1 MNQPLSL
8 RNSLLLQRPYF
19 EANKLCKDERFY
31 SLCDEE
37 FWPLKAE
44 KDLGIPS
51 NYFQLANIPLGG
63 RNPLPSRELS
73 DFNRYVELATKLTFL
88 PESKASL
95 NKRTEVV
102 QGIYESYGGILES
115 VRRGSVDG
123 VELFFPLLRSEAI
136 QDLKERVLEG
146 SLLPYRY
153 KFWAYFRLLQLLFGE
168 EQAQEIAHNPEFSS
182 IYRHVGDFT
191 DFITIKFDS
200 FPPRQVDL
208 WVEEGNFAALE
219 ASFQNPELHSQ
230 LFEGLLYLIRLGVVE
245 AAYLCLNFLDKQFQG
260 YGNVFKMAKASLQSG
275 NVEIVNILLPA
286 FSYEDETLGS
296 FFPLEGI
303 SDVKQIAQLPPGTF
317 NDPKYQNKILTA
329 LKAAYFGCNL
339 ELIEIFLTTLPT
351 NRVIQ
356 LPMFSHNV
364 LQGFSIH
371 KRFVEAYSALL
382 TLIPMGLVSI
392 NAFAEALET
401 NDIDIIRLTY
411 SLSPNEEALR
421 QKMTRCEGNIDLL
434 INLFMILKSD
444 QPTVPPRY
452 IQIFLAD
459 LPRYYRKGFPLSEKI
474 CQIEI
479 KRFSQ

>member
-123 VELFFPLLRSEAI
+123 VELFFPLLRPEAI
-136 QDLKERVLEG
+136 QDLKERVLGG
-146 SLLPYRY
+146 SLLPSRY

-182 IYRHVGDFT
+182 IYRHVDSEFLKLT
-191 DFITIKFDS
+191 FDS
-200 FPPRQVDL
+200 FPPSQIEL
-208 WVEEGNFAALE
+208 WVEEGNFEALE
-219 ASFQNPELHSQ
+219 ATFQDPELHSQ
-230 LFEGLLYLIRLGVVE
+230 LFQGLLYLTRLGVVE
-245 AAYLCLNFLDKQFQG
+245 AARLSLNFLGEQFEDFI
-260 YGNVFKMAKASLQSG
+260 VSFELSRASLQSG
-275 NVEIVNILLPA
+275 KVEIVNMLLPA
-286 FSYEDETLGS
+286 FSYENEIYGS

-303 SDVKQIAQLPPGTF
+303 SDVRQIPQLPPGTF
-317 NDPKYQNKILTA
+317 NDPKYQNKILDV
-329 LKAAYFGCNL
+329 LKASYFGCNL
-339 ELIEIFLTTLPT
+339 ELITIFSTAIPSV
-351 NRVIQ
+351 RVIQ

-364 LQGFSIH
+364 LQGLSFH
-371 KRFVEAYSALL
+371 KRFVDAYSTLL